1 MQLNQRPT
9 TTSKQ
14 SLPLGK
20 RALATS
26 RRLDARRTLTIVAVL
41 AVSLGAGIYLAWCAS
56 TYSSVPFEAASA
68 EADNT
73 RTGTILEAANGQCR
87 SFDNDTGRTSAADA
101 SCNEALR
108 KSDATRRGTAG
119 RINAISKA
127 FFPNK

>member
-14 SLPLGK
+14 SLPPGK
-20 RALATS
+20 RALAAN
-26 RRLDARRTLTIVAVL
+26 RRLDVRRTLIMVAVL
-41 AVSLGAGIYLAWCAS
+41 MVSLGAGIYLTWRVS
-56 TYSSVPFEAASA
+56 TYASAPFEAASA

-127 FFPNK
+127 FFPNR